1 MYKAAA
7 RGHKQKGGIMPIKGV
22 SEKYKSFFPKDTVIF
37 REGDPGD
44 HMYILLSGE
53 VRIVKSIR
61 GAEVVLAIMEKGDFF
76 GEMALL
82 ENVPRSATAIVNKD
96 AEVIVID
103 KDNFQPM
110 FSKNPEISIK
120 MLIKFSSR
128 LRETNNKI
136 DALLL
141 RDDAS
146 RVVDALL
153 KLSDDYGV
161 VDPHGVR
168 INYPVTYEHL
178 ADITGLKSVE
188 IKSIVERLV
197 NAGMISISNMDFIIG
212 NREHLRQ
219 FHAYLTWRQR

>member
-1 MYKAAA
+1 
-7 RGHKQKGGIMPIKGV
+7 MPAKDV
-22 SEKYKSFFPKDTVIF
+22 SERHKNFFPKDTIIF

-44 HMYILLSGE
+44 HMYILLTGE
-53 VRIVKSIR
+53 VRIVKNIR

-82 ENVPRSATAIVNKD
+82 ENASRSATAIVNKD

-110 FSKNPEISIK
+110 FSKNPEIAIK
-120 MLIKFSSR
+120 MLIKFSGR

-146 RVVDALL
+146 RVVGALL

-161 VDPHGVR
+161 EEPHGVR

-178 ADITGLKSVE
+178 ANVSALKTAEV
-188 IKSIVERLV
+188 KTIVERLV
-197 NAGMISISNMDFIIG
+197 NAGMISIANMDFIVES
-212 NREHLRQ
+212 REHLRQ
-219 FHAYLTWRQR
+219 FYDYLTWRQR

>member
-1 MYKAAA
+1 
-7 RGHKQKGGIMPIKGV
+7 MPVKGV
-22 SEKYKSFFPKDTVIF
+22 SERHKSFFPKDAVIF
-37 REGDPGD
+37 REGDIGD
-44 HMYILLSGE
+44 YMYILVSGE

-82 ENVPRSATAIVNKD
+82 ENVPRSASAIVNKD

-110 FSKNPEISIK
+110 FSKNPEIAIK

-128 LRETNNKI
+128 LRDTNNKI

-178 ADITGLKSVE
+178 ADITGLKPAE

-197 NAGMISISNMDFIIG
+197 NAGMVSIHNMDFIIG
-212 NREHLRQ
+212 NRDHLKQ
-219 FHAYLTWRQR
+219 FYAYLTWRQK

>member
-1 MYKAAA
+1 MTE
-7 RGHKQKGGIMPIKGV
+7 IKGI
-22 SEKYKSFFPKDTVIF
+22 SEKFKRRFPKDAVIF
-37 REGDPGD
+37 KEGERGE
-44 HMYILLSGE
+44 HMYVLLSGE
-53 VRIVKSIR
+53 VRIVKNIR

-82 ENVPRSATAIVNKD
+82 ENAPRSASAIANKE

-103 KDNFQPM
+103 KDNFEPM
-110 FSKNPEISIK
+110 FSKNPTIAIK

-136 DALLL
+136 EALLL

-146 RVVDALL
+146 RVVDAIL

-161 VDPHGVR
+161 EEPHGVR

-178 ADITGLKSVE
+178 ANVSALKPAEV
-188 IKSIVERLV
+188 KTIVERLV
-197 NAGMISISNMDFIIG
+197 NAGMISIANMDFIVES
-212 NREHLRQ
+212 RD
-219 FHAYLTWRQR
+219 